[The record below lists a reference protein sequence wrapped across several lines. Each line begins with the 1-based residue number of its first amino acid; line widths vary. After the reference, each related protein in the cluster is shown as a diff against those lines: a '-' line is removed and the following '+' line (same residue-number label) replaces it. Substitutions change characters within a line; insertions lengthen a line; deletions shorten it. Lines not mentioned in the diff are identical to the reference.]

1 MKQLSFFSSIAF
13 SVCLLVACSGNSSS
27 TKNSGSTSADP
38 VSGSSGKDMYYEY
51 TLTTTGK
58 DITMNGVTKLYISSK
73 GDMRSEMNMSSP
85 LNKNKPSA
93 AIVTIGHSDKPD
105 ESILIDDD
113 AKTYTINHI
122 DRNDFNTGET
132 VQSTVTK
139 VGEEKIMGFN
149 CVHARIISKKSM
161 GSLFSQVDTL
171 DLWRSREVPVISS
184 VQALMDKFEARTGNT
199 MYSQDAVNQL
209 KQMGCEGFMVRM
221 TIGSKNSN
229 VNEELTKVEP
239 RDLSA
244 NLFQIP
250 AGYKEDKNGIQ

>member
-27 TKNSGSTSADP
+27 TNNNRSASADP

-58 DITMNGVTKLYISSK
+58 DIAINGNTKLYISSK
-73 GDMRSEMNMSSP
+73 GDMRSEMNMTSS
-85 LNKNKPSA
+85 LVKNKTSA
-93 AIVTIGHSDKPD
+93 PIVTIGHSDKPD
-105 ESILIDDD
+105 ESIIIDDD
-113 AKTYTINHI
+113 AKTFTINHI
-122 DRNDFNTGET
+122 DQNGFNTGEKI
-132 VQSTVTK
+132 QSTVSK
-139 VGEEKIMGFN
+139 IGEEKIMGFN
-149 CVHARIISKKSM
+149 CVHARVVSKKSI
-161 GSLFSQVDTL
+161 GTLYSDVDTI
-171 DLWRSREVPVISS
+171 DLWRSKEVPVLAS
-184 VQALMDKFEARTGNT
+184 VKSLMDKLEAKTGNT

-229 VNEELTKVEP
+229 VKEELTKVEP

>member
-1 MKQLSFFSSIAF
+1 MKQLSYFSSIAF
-13 SVCLLVACSGNSSS
+13 SLCLLVACSGNSSS
-27 TKNSGSTSADP
+27 TNDNGSTSADP

-58 DITMNGVTKLYISSK
+58 DITMNGVTKLFISSK
-73 GDMRSEMNMSSP
+73 GDMRSEMNMTSSF
-85 LNKNKPSA
+85 NKNKHST

-105 ESILIDDD
+105 ESIIIDDD

-149 CVHARIISKKSM
+149 CVHARIISKKSI
-161 GSLFSQVDTL
+161 GSIFSQVDTL
-171 DLWRSREVPVISS
+171 DLWRSKEVPVLAS
-184 VQALMDKFEARTGNT
+184 VEDLMEKFEARTGNT
-199 MYSQDAVNQL
+199 MFSTDAVNQL
-209 KQMGCEGFMVRM
+209 KQIGCEGFMVKIV
-221 TIGSKNSN
+221 IGGKSSSTK
-229 VNEELTKVEP
+229 EELTKAEH
-239 RDLSA
+239 RDLPASM
-244 NLFQIP
+244 FQIP